1 MGYGVASLMESLI
14 DVLEKESDEYKNLL
28 NLSMQKTQVI
38 VSEDLD
44 QLARI
49 TDEEQLIVS
58 RINHLDTIRNEA
70 VQDIANVLN
79 KDVTKL
85 KIADLIKMLGQ
96 RPEEQ
101 QKLAAAFDV
110 LQTNVKN
117 VARINEQNRELIQ
130 NALEMVQFH
139 MNLIQSMKAAP
150 ETANYNRGA
159 CSTGDIIGIERKS
172 FDAKQ

>member
-1 MGYGVASLMESLI
+1 MGYSVASLMEDLI

-44 QLARI
+44 QLAKI

-58 RINHLDTIRNEA
+58 RINRLDTIRNEA

-79 KDVTKL
+79 KDVAKL

-101 QKLAAAFDV
+101 QKLAAAFDE
-110 LQTNVKN
+110 LQTNVKH
-117 VARINEQNRELIQ
+117 VARVNGQNRELIQ
-130 NALEMVQFH
+130 NALEMVQFN
-139 MNLIQSMKAAP
+139 MNLLQSMKAAP

-159 CSTGDIIGIERKS
+159 YNTGDIIGIERKS